1 MQHRNELRKERSAS
15 SVYTNEG
22 IGRRLKEL
30 RCSRGLTL
38 AQLAA
43 QTDLSIS
50 SLSQVER
57 GLVSP
62 TIRTV
67 YALSVA
73 LDVSLAWII
82 DPDSVKTENSDEPY
96 VVRSTQRKEIFNHN
110 GVTKHLVTPE
120 ATERYVGF
128 VVKVGPNGSSGDK
141 QHTHAGE
148 ELAFILSGSLVLEI
162 EGNAYRVNKG
172 DAFAFPSTLPHRFYN
187 ETSTDAVVFWIN
199 SPK

>member
-1 MQHRNELRKERSAS
+1 MHS
-15 SVYTNEG
+15 NEG

-30 RCSRGLTL
+30 RGSKGLTL
-38 AQLAA
+38 AKLAA

-73 LDVSLAWII
+73 LGVSLAWII
-82 DPDSVKTENSDEPY
+82 DPDSVSTEDPDGPY
-96 VVRSTQRKEIFNHN
+96 IVRSTRRRQIYEHN
-110 GVTKHLVTPE
+110 GITKHLVTPDS
-120 ATERYVGF
+120 AERYMGF
-128 VVKVGPNGSSGDK
+128 IVTVKPDGSSGDEYY
-141 QHTHAGE
+141 THAGE
-148 ELAFILSGSLVLEI
+148 ELGFLFSGSVVLEI
-162 EGNAYRVNKG
+162 EGKSYRVNKG
-172 DAFAFPSTLPHRFYN
+172 DSFAFPSSLPHRFYN
-187 ETSTDAVVFWIN
+187 DASTDAVVFWIN